1 MRLKTK
7 VNALRVAPSHR
18 SHSRG
23 CIHQYTA
30 RGDSGEDA
38 IGLFGIDGDYGS
50 GALVPGPPVVKGPGR
65 TSAVG
70 QVHRADDCV
79 EDLGLDD
86 ETHEV
91 ARDATV
97 PSATAASDA
106 EVSSCAV
113 VYEPTDCAPAEAWV
127 TTPPASLR
135 ALAAIS
141 PRPSSPAMT
150 SMRVRNRP
158 P

>member
-7 VNALRVAPSHR
+7 AHVRRVNALRVAPSHR

-30 RGDSGEDA
+30 RGDSGKDA

-50 GALVPGPPVVKGPGR
+50 GALVPGLPLVKGPGR

-70 QVHRADDCV
+70 QVHRADCV

-86 ETHEV
+86 ETHGV
-91 ARDATV
+91 ARDATG
-97 PSATAASDA
+97 PSATVASDA
-106 EVSSCAV
+106 EFSSCAV

-135 ALAAIS
+135 ASAAIA
-141 PRPSSPAMT
+141 PRELRRRA
-150 SMRVRNRP
+150 VRR
-158 P
+158 